1 MNLPVSKPLAFGK
14 NVTAEIHV
22 QEMTQNETRIEGQ

>member
-1 MNLPVSKPLAFGK
+1 MKTPVFKALAFGK

-22 QEMTQNETRIEGQ
+22 QEMTQNETTIEGQ

>member
-1 MNLPVSKPLAFGK
+1 MNLLVFKALAFGK
-14 NVTAEIHV
+14 NVRAEIRV

>member
-1 MNLPVSKPLAFGK
+1 MKSPIFKALAFGK

-22 QEMTQNETRIEGQ
+22 QEMTQNETRIAGQ